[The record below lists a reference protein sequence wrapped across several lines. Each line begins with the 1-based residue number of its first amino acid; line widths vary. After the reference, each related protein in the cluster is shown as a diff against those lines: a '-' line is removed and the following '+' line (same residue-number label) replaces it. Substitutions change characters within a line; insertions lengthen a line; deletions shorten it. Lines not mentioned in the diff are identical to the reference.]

1 KWYEIKRD
9 GKSYYVHSSLISTS
23 GKATITGRV
32 NVRSDKNTSSHIFG
46 QLAKGTSVT
55 ILEQGSKSNWHKI
68 AYNTW
73 RNACRNDVKQYLDP
87 SKNDKM
93 QHLRLDTSVGV
104 SASQLNKVL
113 SGKGTLSGQGQ
124 AFING
129 TKKYGVNE
137 AYLIAHAQLET
148 GNGSSS
154 LAKGVKYNGK
164 TVYNMYGIGA
174 VDSDPLNGGAKTAYE
189 NGWFTPAAAIE
200 GGAEWISKQYIQNQ
214 HKQNTLYKMKWN
226 PNMVDGY

>member
-1 KWYEIKRD
+1 
-9 GKSYYVHSSLISTS
+9 
-23 GKATITGRV
+23 
-32 NVRSDKNTSSHIFG
+32 
-46 QLAKGTSVT
+46 
-55 ILEQGSKSNWHKI
+55 
-68 AYNTW
+68 
-73 RNACRNDVKQYLDP
+73 
-87 SKNDKM
+87 
-93 QHLRLDTSVGV
+93 
-104 SASQLNKVL
+104 
-113 SGKGTLSGQGQ
+113 
-124 AFING
+124 
-129 TKKYGVNE
+129 
-137 AYLIAHAQLET
+137 AQLET

-226 PNMVDGY
+226 TNMIDDDAWKQYETDIAWATKQISQIKNIYNQMDNPSYHYDIAKYK